1 MGYQPTKKTFNLLF
15 EGDEFDGLQ
24 VRTGSPSIGA
34 LRKILSLSESDA
46 SDTAALD
53 PMIRMFA
60 ELLVDW
66 NVEDDSGDPVPATE
80 DGLNSQDSEFVMN
93 LIKAWGQQMR
103 RNTQVPAPLDET
115 STGGSLSGV
124 PSLPMDPSSRSQAS

>member
-1 MGYQPTKKTFNLLF
+1 MGYEPKKKTFNLLF

-24 VRTGSPSIGA
+24 VRTSSPSLGA
-34 LRKILSLSESDA
+34 LRKITSLSEAGA
-46 SDTAALD
+46 SDTDALD
-53 PMIRMFA
+53 PMIRLFA

-66 NVEDDSGDPVPATE
+66 NVTCEGEPVPATE

>member
-80 DGLNSQDSEFVMN
+80 DGLNSQDSEFVM
-93 LIKAWGQQMR
+93 R

-124 PSLPMDPSSRSQAS
+124 PSLPMDPSSTSQAS